1 MRPSLDRIGPNFID
15 IWRWSLDPAPCEID
29 RLFPMLSGE
38 EKARASRFVYPEH
51 RQHFIAGR
59 AGLRLVLGHYLHLPP
74 HRIGL
79 TYNVFGKPR
88 IAGASELLH
97 FNLSHSA
104 DVAML
109 AVSDHYPV
117 GIDVEA
123 IKPLKEDIAGHFF
136 SKRECAA
143 LAAFA
148 GDDYLNAFYRCWT
161 RKEAFVKAHGAG
173 LSLPLDSFDVTVDAA
188 SRPRLESLDG
198 DRDAPLNWSLFDLA
212 SPPGFAG
219 TLAALT
225 LGNAVHLRYSDHDVL
240 ALKASVAHPAHTDP
254 RQRQNGGSRAIPV

>member
-1 MRPSLDRIGPNFID
+1 MRPSLMRIGPNAID
-15 IWRWSLDPAPCEID
+15 VWRWNLDPRPGDID
-29 RLFPMLSGE
+29 RLFALLSGE

-51 RQHFIAGR
+51 REHFIAGR
-59 AGLRLVLGHYLHLPP
+59 AGLRLVLGHYLQIPP

-79 TYNVFGKPR
+79 AYNVFGKPR
-88 IAGASELLH
+88 LAGACELLH

-104 DVAML
+104 NVAML
-109 AVSDHYPV
+109 AISDHYPV

-136 SKRECAA
+136 SKRECEA
-143 LAAFA
+143 LATLA
-148 GDDYLNAFYRCWT
+148 GDDYLQAFYRCWT

-188 SRPRLESLDG
+188 SPAKLCSLDG
-198 DRDAPLNWSLFDLA
+198 DSEAPLNWSLFDLA
-212 SPPGFAG
+212 APAGFAG

-225 LGNAVHLRYSDHDVL
+225 LGNTVRIRDCDVDVL
-240 ALKASVAHPAHTDP
+240 ALKASVAHPAHNDP
-254 RQRQNGGSRAIPV
+254 QRRQSGGSRAIRA

>member
-1 MRPSLDRIGPNFID
+1 MRPSLDRIGPSVID
-15 IWRWSLDPAPCEID
+15 VWRWNLDPPSCDID
-29 RLFPMLSGE
+29 RLLGLLSGE
-38 EKARASRFVYPEH
+38 EKARASRFVYPID
-51 RQHFIAGR
+51 RQRFVAGR
-59 AGLRLVLGHYLHLPP
+59 AGLRLVLGHYLHIPP

-88 IAGASELLH
+88 LAGAPELLH

-104 DVAML
+104 DVSML

-136 SKRECAA
+136 SKSECEG

-148 GDDYLNAFYRCWT
+148 GEDYLHAFYRCWT

-173 LSLPLDSFDVTVDAA
+173 LSLPLDSFDVTVDAT
-188 SRPRLESLDG
+188 SRPRLCSLDG
-198 DRDAPLNWSLFDLA
+198 DANAPLNWSLFDVA
-212 SPPGFAG
+212 TPPGFAG

-225 LGNAVHLRYSDHDVL
+225 LGNAVQLRDCTDDVL
-240 ALKASVAHPAHTDP
+240 TLKASVAHPAHNDH
-254 RQRQNGGSRAIPV
+254 RRRQNGGSRAIRV